1 MALLS
6 MTDRRTCGN
15 PDQPISFISSTKRIS
30 DSDAMHRLP
39 PPALLLLAR
48 VLHLVADMR
57 DIFTESAHGVACS
70 QCQEGNSQCGQSDYF
85 FHEFT

>member
-6 MTDRRTCGN
+6 MMDRRTMRQ
-15 PDQPISFISSTKRIS
+15 PDQSISFISSTKRNS
-30 DSDAMHRLP
+30 DNGANAP
-39 PPALLLLAR
+39 AAPPAVLLLAR